1 MTAKCWEK
9 LKKDTDR
16 LEFRTQGG
24 KLTLEEYMNHLW
36 LGISL
41 EDTQKGAKEKSMQG
55 WVRIP

>member
-41 EDTQKGAKEKSMQG
+41 EDT
-55 WVRIP
+55 